1 MTSIRKRKGK
11 YQVQIR
17 IQRKNLTK
25 TFSNLKD
32 ARKWGS
38 HYENKVNLGNE
49 LEVLDKKLTLAD
61 LINRYLKEITPTKK
75 GWHMETIRL
84 KRLLRQPISK
94 TPVYLLKTKDFVEY
108 KDERIKD
115 GKIACRYDLTLL
127 HHLYNVTIKQ
137 WGYLINSN
145 PISNVPK
152 PRPNPSRERRLSD
165 NELKYI
171 LNEKFKN
178 PHMQNIINLAIET
191 GMRRGEILSIR
202 NQNLMENYIWLP
214 DSKNGSPRRIPLT
227 IKAKAILERSTL
239 PYSITPN
246 ALRLAWNRMLKRSG
260 IKDLHFHDLR
270 HEAISRFFEKGLSIP
285 EVSLISGHKD
295 VRQLMKYTHLKVE
308 NLIKKIQL

>member
-1 MTSIRKRKGK
+1 MTTIRKRAGK
-11 YQVQIR
+11 YQIQIR
-17 IQRKNLTK
+17 IQGKNLNK
-25 TFSNLKD
+25 TFNHLKD

-38 HYENKVNLGNE
+38 YHESKINLGSE
-49 LEVLDKKLTLAD
+49 LESLDKNLTLAD
-61 LINRYLKEITPTKK
+61 LIHKYLKEITPTKK
-75 GWHMETIRL
+75 GWHMETIRM
-84 KRLLRQPISK
+84 KRLLRQSIAK
-94 TPVYLLKTKDFVEY
+94 KRIHLLKTKDFVEY
-108 KDERIKD
+108 KNERIKD

-127 HHLYNVTIKQ
+127 HHLYNVAIKQ

-152 PRPNPSRERRLSD
+152 PKPNPSRERRLSD

-178 PHMQNIINLAIET
+178 PHMQNIINIAIET
-191 GMRRGEILSIR
+191 GMRRGEILSIKS
-202 NQNLMENYIWLP
+202 QNLMKNYIWLP
-214 DSKNGSPRRIPLT
+214 DSKNGNPRKIPLT
-227 IKAKAILERSTL
+227 IKAKAILEMSTL
-239 PYSITPN
+239 PFPITPN

-260 IKDLHFHDLR
+260 ITDLHFHDLR

-308 NLIKKIQL
+308 NLVSKIN

>member
-108 KDERIKD
+108 KDERIKG

-239 PYSITPN
+239 PYPITPN